1 MFIQTK
7 KFIPYD
13 SKLNVNAKRMRQN
26 LTAAERKL
34 WFEYLREH
42 KYRFV
47 RQKVVGN
54 YILDFYCQKLKLGIE
69 LDGETHL
76 GNKNEEYDKKRT
88 EELKKYGIKILRF
101 WNYDVLSGL
110 GALQSIIEKEI
121 KKALLRK
128 EG

>member
-1 MFIQTK
+1 M
-7 KFIPYD
+7 
-13 SKLNVNAKRMRQN
+13 
-26 LTAAERKL
+26 TAAEKKL
-34 WFEYLREH
+34 WLGYLRSH

-76 GNKNEEYDKKRT
+76 SNKEKYCDQRRT
-88 EELKKYGIKILRF
+88 GELKKFGIKILRF

-110 GALQSIIEKEI
+110 GEVESIIEKEI
-121 KKALLRK
+121 KKL
-128 EG
+128 